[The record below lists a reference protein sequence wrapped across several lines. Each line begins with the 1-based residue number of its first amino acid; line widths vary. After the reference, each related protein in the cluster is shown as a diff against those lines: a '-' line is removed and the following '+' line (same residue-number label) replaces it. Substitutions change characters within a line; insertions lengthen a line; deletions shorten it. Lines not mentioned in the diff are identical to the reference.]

1 MNGYPVIKGA
11 SYTLAITPDMVL
23 HNGTTQTTEMV
34 VNPDS
39 EYLKELPSH
48 LRSFEDA
55 VAYIPNQV
63 YIGNAKPADLA
74 ATEFP
79 YYDKKWENAS
89 RDGKYGQI
97 MPEDEFYGVM
107 KIVDVFDLV
116 HLEKEFAAQV
126 KEKLAAQNLFAE
138 AQLAALDKNES
149 TAEELDA
156 LVNNEHSEGLYYNGK
171 LVGAVKRAHDVDV
184 NLSAHVMLENIVT
197 KASNVISL
205 IELVKK
211 NDIDPNEIEYV
222 IDCCEEACGDMN
234 QRGGGNFAKAAA
246 EIAGFTNATGSD
258 VRGFCAGPAH
268 AVLHAAA
275 LVKAGTFK
283 HVVVTAGGCT
293 AKLGMNGKDHVK
305 KGLPVLEDAIAG
317 FSVLISADD
326 GVSPQIR
333 TDIIGRHTI
342 GTGSAPQNVITALV
356 TDPLDAAGLKI
367 LDIDKYS
374 PEMQNPDIT
383 KPAGAGD
390 VPEANY
396 KMIAALGVKRGEI
409 ARTDIAKF
417 VKEHGMTGWAPTQGH
432 IPSGVPY
439 MGPLRD
445 EVLAGE
451 TKRAMI
457 IGKGSL
463 FLGRMT
469 NLFDG
474 VSSVVQ
480 ANDGS
485 SKNDM
490 AGIDEAAVKTMIGQ
504 AMREFAKGLLGEE

>member
-439 MGPLRD
+439 MGPLRE
-445 EVLAGE
+445 EVLAG
-451 TKRAMI
+451 
-457 IGKGSL
+457 
-463 FLGRMT
+463 
-469 NLFDG
+469 
-474 VSSVVQ
+474 
-480 ANDGS
+480 
-485 SKNDM
+485 
-490 AGIDEAAVKTMIGQ
+490 
-504 AMREFAKGLLGEE
+504 

>member
-1 MNGYPVIKGA
+1 
-11 SYTLAITPDMVL
+11 
-23 HNGTTQTTEMV
+23 
-34 VNPDS
+34 
-39 EYLKELPSH
+39 
-48 LRSFEDA
+48 
-55 VAYIPNQV
+55 
-63 YIGNAKPADLA
+63 
-74 ATEFP
+74 
-79 YYDKKWENAS
+79 
-89 RDGKYGQI
+89 

-474 VSSVVQ
+474 VSFVVQ

>member
-333 TDIIGRHTI
+333 TDIIGRHPI

-474 VSSVVQ
+474 VSFVVQ